1 MTALGFFNIIKGM
14 TKKITKK
21 PESIKGKV
29 RKMVKNIPKKVEKK
43 KADKPSVKKSPKKTV
58 EVLKKIEVKVVD
70 KELIGV
76 LKPLLSLPGSLR
88 RKGEAIVR
96 YAQSTFCDLDTLKV
110 DVQKIV
116 TIAES
121 IGSGP
126 FEDIKKY
133 LKKM

>member
-21 PESIKGKV
+21 LESIKGKV
-29 RKMVKNIPKKVEKK
+29 RKMVKSIPKKAEKK
-43 KADKPSVKKSPKKTV
+43 KVSPARKSSKKLAKVEVKTV
-58 EVLKKIEVKVVD
+58 DKGLIE
-70 KELIGV
+70 V

-88 RKGEAIVR
+88 GKGMLVVE
-96 YAQSTFCDLDTLKV
+96 YAQSAFCDLDTLKV

-126 FEDIKKY
+126 FENIKKY
-133 LKKM
+133 FKKT

>member
-29 RKMVKNIPKKVEKK
+29 RKMVKSIPKKAEKK
-43 KADKPSVKKSPKKTV
+43 KVSPARKSSKKLAKVEVKTV
-58 EVLKKIEVKVVD
+58 DKGLIE
-70 KELIGV
+70 V

-88 RKGEAIVR
+88 GKGMLVVE
-96 YAQSTFCDLDTLKV
+96 YAQSAFCDLDTLKA
-110 DVQKIV
+110 DVKKLITV
-116 TIAES
+116 AES